1 VDIII
6 KIASLIVNSEITPFM
21 AITFFIMY
29 NLKSQS
35 EQNKKEICQLQKK
48 IEKLDE
54 YNKQVQITKNEEL
67 KEEIKAQKE
76 EILKRAKQHNIENA
90 EISIKYIKE
99 LNSNFE
105 KYGDSLKHVEGKF
118 FEHIGN
124 NKINEK

>member
-1 VDIII
+1 MDTII
-6 KIASLIVNSEITPFM
+6 KIASLVVNSEITPFM
-21 AITFFIMY
+21 AITFFIVY

-35 EQNKKEICQLQKK
+35 EQNKKEISQLQKE

-54 YNKQVQITKNEEL
+54 HNKQIQKKENEKL
-67 KEEIKAQKE
+67 KEQLKEQKE
-76 EILKRAKQHNIENA
+76 EILKRAKQHNNENA

-105 KYGDSLKHVEGKF
+105 KYGDSLKHAEGRF
-118 FEHIGN
+118 FDRIGN